1 MNALNVIC
9 SFQFSQIPILLSY
22 ITSPIFLNPP
32 VFPGGNSLYCS
43 CLEKYFTS
51 SDPHRDIIYCVIVS
65 DISFGSMYISD
76 ILFWH
81 SIWHSILTFYSI
93 QAFYLASILTSYL
106 ASFLASILTFIWQS
120 GILSDIFWYILSGI
134 DSGILSDILFWHS
147 TLRLFWLSI
156 LPFYLAFILIHSFIL
171 AFFLASILAFIHSGI
186 LSGILS
192 EILFWHLFWH
202 SFWHGHW
209 DLAGARGWGPAVLTE
224 ICRTRRRNRRRR
236 RIILLK
242 SKNPH
247 LAGGELTMCHCVMV
261 RSPFLPAKSTHGK
274 AIPWTWFL
282 PSPWHRGPRADTR
295 HRGHRGAPM
304 CGRGEARASPLWL
317 RRMNPWSQWR
327 NTRMA

>member
-51 SDPHRDIIYCVIVS
+51 SDPHRDIIYCGIVS

-81 SIWHSILTFYSI
+81 SIWHSILTFYSGI
-93 QAFYLASILTSYL
+93 LSGIYSDIISGIVSGIYSGIYSDIYLAIWHSFWYILIYSIWHWFWHSIWHSILAFYLASILTFYS
-106 ASFLASILTFIWQS
+106 A
-120 GILSDIFWYILSGI
+120 ILSGN
-134 DSGILSDILFWHS
+134 
-147 TLRLFWLSI
+147 
-156 LPFYLAFILIHSFIL
+156 SFIN
-171 AFFLASILAFIHSGI
+171 SGI

-282 PSPWHRGPRADTR
+282 PSPWHRGPRANAR
-295 HRGHRGAPM
+295 HRGHRGAAM